1 MQSGWEFKVNA
12 FGRTWYE
19 HAGLRQVQKWRPELH
34 EDKEVVEE
42 DDDPE
47 NVAQREAAA
56 AAAALIELVSSLKL
70 RQADLMSTVNAQQN
84 KLELLIKAL
93 KTKKG
98 DALNKGQ
105 VQQQAL
111 EKEIKDMQKDLAVTK
126 AQIADAQKRLP
137 ATSKS
142 VANNSQPSSQ
152 SGVVGDKTALS
163 GLRSKP
169 VSHANTMGSSKKIS
183 LSFFPSAKVS
193 APARPAPVA
202 RSSTITSVS
211 SSSVSGSSTSL
222 QSPAAK
228 TAPVPVAEIKEFGR
242 TADKLDVK
250 LLTISDEVCLSIHD
264 QMWAPIKKLSF
275 LPIMD
280 KLPSNSA
287 ISSASSQADNKK
299 SSSSS
304 IASSPSKTMAT
315 TPVKATAT
323 PLSRVSG
330 SAIPSPLSSARK

>member
-70 RQADLMSTVNAQQN
+70 RQADLMSTVNAQQ

-105 VQQQAL
+105 MQQQAL

-163 GLRSKP
+163 GLRSNP
-169 VSHANTMGSSKKIS
+169 VSRANTVGSSKKY
-183 LSFFPSAKVS
+183 PSPSPTSVKVS

-222 QSPAAK
+222 QSPATK

-242 TADKLDVK
+242 TADKLDIK
-250 LLTISDEVCLSIHD
+250 LLTISDEVCLSICD

-275 LPIMD
+275 LLIID
-280 KLPSNSA
+280 KLQSDTA
-287 ISSASSQADNKK
+287 ISSAS
-299 SSSSS
+299 
-304 IASSPSKTMAT
+304 
-315 TPVKATAT
+315 
-323 PLSRVSG
+323 
-330 SAIPSPLSSARK
+330 